1 LVFGLTSH
9 VAKLAERGREVNN
22 AVLLVSARFWASA
35 VGEKGGNCLPPGAD
49 PVRPEGCREAVS

>member
-1 LVFGLTSH
+1 VPAHTQRCAGEGDLVFGLTSH

-35 VGEKGGNCLPPGAD
+35 VAEQG
-49 PVRPEGCREAVS
+49 